1 MEAVKDVKE
10 ENKEVKKQF
19 KFPDTLIIVAVVV
32 LLVAILSWIIP
43 SGSYDYHE
51 VNINGTLRNVAI
63 NGTYHTIPKSD
74 VTPTGFLGY
83 FAALY
88 RGCVDAADIIFVI
101 LCCCGTFG
109 IMVKTGA
116 FHSGIGV
123 LLKKLGNKGLI
134 MVPILMVL
142 FGLGGSIFGMAS
154 EFYGFYPLII
164 GLGIAMGYDA
174 MFGFAVIACGEFIG
188 FMGATMNP
196 YTVGI
201 AQTIAGLPLYSG
213 TWYRAIC
220 FVVFQTIAIAYVIRY
235 AKKIK
240 KNPRLS
246 VVYGEKSIHEFT
258 GGALEEYEFELSD
271 GLVLVDM
278 VCTLVV
284 LMLGLM
290 KWGWGYPQLCGLF
303 LIMSMVAAAIK
314 KWNPNKWCAEFI
326 DSAKTV
332 VWGCILTGIAKSI
345 VVVMNDAMI
354 MDTVIYHLSN
364 LLKSAPSGIS
374 AELML
379 FVQTFINF
387 FIPSGSGQA
396 VATMPIMSQL
406 SDILGVSRQVAVLAF
421 QFGDGLS
428 NIFWPTADI
437 VIICGLGGIKLEK
450 WYKWFTPL
458 FLMILA
464 AQMVMLG
471 IAVEIGY

>member
-1 MEAVKDVKE
+1 METGQ
-10 ENKEVKKQF
+10 KKKF
-19 KFPDTLIIVAVVV
+19 TFPDTLIIVAVVV
-32 LLVAILSWIIP
+32 LIVAILSWVIP
-43 SGSYDYHE
+43 SGTYDYQE
-51 VNINGTLRNVAI
+51 QDINGRIRNVAI
-63 NGTYHTIPKSD
+63 DGTYHTIDKSE
-74 VTPTGFLGY
+74 VAPTGFLGF
-83 FAALY
+83 FASFY

-109 IMVKTGA
+109 VLVKTGA

-123 LLKKLGNKGLI
+123 LLRKLGKRGLL
-134 MVPILMVL
+134 MVPILML
-142 FGLGGSIFGMAS
+142 IFGLGGSIFGMAS

-201 AQTIAGLPLYSG
+201 AQNIAGLELYSG
-213 TWYRAIC
+213 TGYRALC
-220 FVVFQTIAIAYVIRY
+220 FAVFQIIAIIYVIRY
-235 AKKIK
+235 AKKIE
-240 KNPRLS
+240 KNPQLS
-246 VVYGEKSIHEFT
+246 VVYGEKSIHEFS
-258 GGALEEYEFELSD
+258 GGALEEYEFNTSD
-271 GLVLVDM
+271 GLVLLDM
-278 VCTLVV
+278 VVTLVI

-290 KWGWGYPQLCGLF
+290 KWGWDYPQLCGLF

-314 KWNPNKWCAEFI
+314 KWSPNKWCAEFI

-332 VWGCILTGIAKSI
+332 VWGCILTGVAKAI

-354 MDTVIYHLSN
+354 MDTVIYNLSN
-364 LLKSAPSGIS
+364 LLKSAPSGLS

-379 FVQTFINF
+379 IVQTLINF

-396 VATMPIMSQL
+396 VATMPIMAQL
-406 SDILGVSRQVAVLAF
+406 ADMIGVSRQVAVLAF

-464 AQMVMLG
+464 AQMIMIQ
-471 IAVEIGY
+471 IAVFIGY

>member
-1 MEAVKDVKE
+1 MEKS
-10 ENKEVKKQF
+10 KK
-19 KFPDTLIIVAVVV
+19 KLVFPDTLIIVAIVV
-32 LLVAILSWIIP
+32 LIVAVLSWIIP
-43 SGSYDYHE
+43 SGTYDYQE
-51 VNINGTLRNVAI
+51 MNINGSVRNVAI
-63 NGTYHTIPKSD
+63 DGTYHVIDKSK
-74 VTPTGFLGY
+74 VTTTGFLG
-83 FAALY
+83 FFSSLY

-123 LLKKLGNKGLI
+123 LLKKLGKKGLLL
-134 MVPILMVL
+134 VPILMII

-174 MFGFAVIACGEFIG
+174 MLGFAVIACGEFIG

-201 AQTIAGLPLYSG
+201 AQNIAGLELYSG

-220 FVVFQTIAIAYVIRY
+220 FALFEVIAIIYVLRY
-235 AKKIK
+235 AKKIE
-240 KNPRLS
+240 KNPKLS
-246 VVYGEKSIHEFT
+246 AVYGEKSIHEFSE
-258 GGALEEYEFELSD
+258 GDLESYSFSKSD
-271 GLVLVDM
+271 AVVIVDII
-278 VCTLVV
+278 VTLVI
-284 LMLGLM
+284 LMIGLM
-290 KWGWGYPQLCGLF
+290 KWEWDYPQLCGLF
-303 LIMSMVAAAIK
+303 LIMSMVAAGVK
-314 KWNPNKWCAEFI
+314 KWTPNKWCSEFI

-332 VWGCILTGIAKSI
+332 VWGCILTGVAKAI
-345 VVVMNDAMI
+345 VVVMSDAMI
-354 MDTVIYHLSN
+354 MDTVIYNLSN

-374 AELML
+374 AGLML
-379 FVQTFINF
+379 IVQTFINF

-396 VATMPIMSQL
+396 VASMPIMSQL
-406 SDILGVSRQVAVLAF
+406 SDIIGVSRQTAVLAF

-458 FLMILA
+458 FLILLA
-464 AQMVMLG
+464 AQLVMIE
-471 IAVEIGY
+471 IAVFIGY

>member
-1 MEAVKDVKE
+1 MEK
-10 ENKEVKKQF
+10 VKK
-19 KFPDTLIIVAVVV
+19 KIVFPDTLIVVAIVV
-32 LLVAILSWIIP
+32 LIVAILSWVIP
-43 SGSYDYHE
+43 SGTYEYREQD
-51 VNINGTLRNVAI
+51 INGRIRNVAI
-63 NGTYHTIPKSD
+63 DGTYHTIDKSE
-74 VTPTGFLGY
+74 VTTTGFLGF
-83 FAALY
+83 FASLY

-109 IMVKTGA
+109 VMVKTGA

-123 LLKKLGNKGLI
+123 LLKKLGNKGLLL
-134 MVPILMVL
+134 VPILMII

-201 AQTIAGLPLYSG
+201 AQNIAGLELYSG
-213 TWYRAIC
+213 TWYRTVC
-220 FVVFQTIAIAYVIRY
+220 FVVFQTIAIIYVLRY
-235 AKKIK
+235 AKKIEK
-240 KNPRLS
+240 DPKLS
-246 VVYGEKSIHEFT
+246 VVYGEKSIHEFSE
-258 GGALEEYEFELSD
+258 GDLESYSFSKSDALVIID
-271 GLVLVDM
+271 IIV
-278 VCTLVV
+278 TLII

-290 KWGWGYPQLCGLF
+290 RWEWDYPQLCGLF
-303 LIMSMVAAAIK
+303 LIMSMVAAGVK
-314 KWNPNKWCAEFI
+314 KWSPNRWCSEFI

-332 VWGCILTGIAKSI
+332 VWGCILTGVAKAI

-354 MDTVIYHLSN
+354 MDIVIFNLSN
-364 LLKSAPSGIS
+364 LLKSAPNSIS
-374 AELML
+374 AGLML
-379 FVQTFINF
+379 IVQTFINF

-396 VATMPIMSQL
+396 VASMPIMAQL
-406 SDILGVSRQVAVLAF
+406 SDIIGVSRQTAVLAF

-450 WYKWFTPL
+450 WYKWFAPL
-458 FLMILA
+458 FLMLLA
-464 AQMVMLG
+464 AQIIMVE
-471 IAVEIGY
+471 IAVFIGY

>member
-1 MEAVKDVKE
+1 MEKR
-10 ENKEVKKQF
+10 KK
-19 KFPDTLIIVAVVV
+19 KLVFPDTLIIVAIVV
-32 LLVAILSWIIP
+32 LIVAVLSWIIP
-43 SGSYDYHE
+43 SGTYDYKE
-51 VNINGTLRNVAI
+51 MNINGRVRNVAI
-63 NGTYHTIPKSD
+63 DGTYHVIDKSK
-74 VTPTGFLGY
+74 VTTTGFLG
-83 FAALY
+83 FFSSLY

-109 IMVKTGA
+109 VMVKTGA

-123 LLKKLGNKGLI
+123 LLKKFGKKGLLL
-134 MVPILMVL
+134 VPILMIL

-201 AQTIAGLPLYSG
+201 AQNIAGLELYSG

-220 FVVFQTIAIAYVIRY
+220 FVLFEVIAIIYVLRY
-235 AKKIK
+235 AKKIE
-240 KNPRLS
+240 KNPKLS
-246 VVYGEKSIHEFT
+246 AVYGEKSIHEFSE
-258 GGALEEYEFELSD
+258 GDLESYSFSKSD
-271 GLVLVDM
+271 AVVILDM
-278 VCTLVV
+278 IITLVI
-284 LMLGLM
+284 LMIGLM
-290 KWGWGYPQLCGLF
+290 KWEWDYPQLCGLF
-303 LIMSMVAAAIK
+303 LIMSMVAAGVK
-314 KWNPNKWCAEFI
+314 KWTPNKWCSEFI

-332 VWGCILTGIAKSI
+332 
-345 VVVMNDAMI
+345 
-354 MDTVIYHLSN
+354 IYNLSN
-364 LLKSAPSGIS
+364 LLKSAPRGIS
-374 AELML
+374 AGLML
-379 FVQTFINF
+379 IVQTFINF

-396 VATMPIMSQL
+396 VASMPIMSQL
-406 SDILGVSRQVAVLAF
+406 SDIIGVSRQTAVLAF

-458 FLMILA
+458 FLILLA
-464 AQMVMLG
+464 AQLVMIE
-471 IAVEIGY
+471 IAVFIGY

>member
-1 MEAVKDVKE
+1 MEKS
-10 ENKEVKKQF
+10 KK
-19 KFPDTLIIVAVVV
+19 KLVFPDTLIIVAIVV
-32 LLVAILSWIIP
+32 LIVAVLSWIIP
-43 SGSYDYHE
+43 SGTYDYQE
-51 VNINGTLRNVAI
+51 MNINGRVRNVAI
-63 NGTYHTIPKSD
+63 DGTYHVIDKSK
-74 VTPTGFLGY
+74 VTTTGFLG
-83 FAALY
+83 FFSSLY

-123 LLKKLGNKGLI
+123 LLKKLGKKGLLL
-134 MVPILMVL
+134 VPILMII

-201 AQTIAGLPLYSG
+201 AQNIAGLELYSG

-220 FVVFQTIAIAYVIRY
+220 FVLFEVIAIIYVLRY
-235 AKKIK
+235 AKKIE
-240 KNPRLS
+240 KNPKLS
-246 VVYGEKSIHEFT
+246 AVYGEKSIHEFSE
-258 GGALEEYEFELSD
+258 GDLESYSFSKSD
-271 GLVLVDM
+271 AVVIVDM
-278 VCTLVV
+278 IVTLVI
-284 LMLGLM
+284 LMIGLM
-290 KWGWGYPQLCGLF
+290 KWEWDYPQLCGLF
-303 LIMSMVAAAIK
+303 LIMSMVAAGVK
-314 KWNPNKWCAEFI
+314 KWTPNKWCSEFI

-332 VWGCILTGIAKSI
+332 VWGCILTGVAKAI
-345 VVVMNDAMI
+345 VVVMSDAMI
-354 MDTVIYHLSN
+354 MDTVIYNLSN

-374 AELML
+374 AGLML
-379 FVQTFINF
+379 IVQTFINF

-396 VATMPIMSQL
+396 VASMPIMSQL
-406 SDILGVSRQVAVLAF
+406 SDMIGVSRQTAVLAF

-450 WYKWFTPL
+450 WFTPL
-458 FLMILA
+458 FLILLA
-464 AQMVMLG
+464 AQLVMIE
-471 IAVEIGY
+471 IAVFIGY